1 LKNAK
6 LMQQKAPGYNL
17 PEFRPG
23 WVQVRIAQGAM
34 QLQYRP
40 LHRDSPARRQ
50 LPLKQLALQ
59 G

>member
-1 LKNAK
+1 
-6 LMQQKAPGYNL
+6 MQQKAPGYNL